1 MDQKRLYKQ
10 LIIEIGLASLNE
22 IKLVDECSN
31 SIYETKKLR
40 TKILNYFSYK
50 NATNKIHISHQD

>member
-22 IKLVDECSN
+22 INFADECSN
-31 SIYETKKLR
+31 SIYETKKNSEQ
-40 TKILNYFSYK
+40 KY
-50 NATNKIHISHQD
+50 

>member
-22 IKLVDECSN
+22 INLVDECSN
-31 SIYETKKLR
+31 SIYETKKTQNKNIKL
-40 TKILNYFSYK
+40 LSYK
-50 NATNKIHISHQD
+50 NATNNIHISHQD